1 MKDINIFFQKLKSFC
16 DVNEQFRI
24 TFELVEKT
32 KKLEEGAKCEMLFH
46 YISRE
51 LLIIPQYFSDVYNHF
66 TEEFPK
72 LLFEAVFFNDNV
84 TYNNNRHICNSVLL
98 GKTVKI
104 RDDLEGYALKYFGL
118 HPAPFEMYI
127 QDVAKKRKMEN
138 RIDISDLNIAECC
151 YFLLKSNPA
160 YYRNKWNWSVFIKK
174 YLNHSDRKVA
184 WIACLSLSV
193 LLGMNERQLEKL
205 ISNYV
210 SPEDGRKFA
219 CCFNLSQ
226 TISDKDKIVPTLD
239 QHPTIY
245 ASEQLTDLIT
255 NISGIYIPTVRRIDN
270 IENPLVEVPST
281 YNNLRN
287 IALGLTSKKAIC
299 LQGPVGS
306 GKSSLVEYLA
316 CKTGRKLGENFIKV
330 QLGDQTDSKMLL
342 GTYRCTD
349 TPGEFVWQPGVLTQ
363 AVLEGNWLLLED
375 IDSASMDIASLLTS
389 LIENNSLTV
398 PGYRDSVPVASGFH
412 LFVTQRF
419 VSTITGHHKKH
430 SNAMTLLEK
439 HLLQINI
446 DPLTTEELKQ
456 ILNTCYPKFQ
466 TITDRM
472 LAVFKLFSH
481 ASSESKMISLPR
493 SARLISTRDFF
504 KWCSR
509 AIIDFD
515 IKSQAS
521 ALKVLQDAIDV
532 FCCSF
537 PNSEEAL
544 NLARQISTHLGIIN
558 QKADYFFKSYK
569 PNMKLT
575 TNSLVVG
582 RAVLSR
588 ENNQF
593 CKKVKFSFTRPTSI
607 LLERI
612 MCCINLN
619 EPVLLVGETGTGK
632 TSSVQY
638 LAHTIGQKLVV
649 INMNQQSDSAD
660 LLGGFKPVD
669 LKFIVAPIRREFE
682 RIFCNYFQVEPN
694 KKYLSNI
701 ALCFNTQRW
710 SDLVKL
716 MNKSYQAAVSRLTKA
731 IHDFE
736 SELKTNSKLEEEKIG
751 KNEKD
756 VKFLSSWKSVGEKLH
771 KLDLQLKQKNALA
784 FAFIEGSLVKAVE
797 NGYWVLLDEINLAN
811 AETLECL
818 SGLLEGSK
826 GSICLLERGDKQPV
840 VRHPNF
846 TLFAC
851 MNPSTDVGKKD
862 LPAGLRNRFTEFFVD
877 ELNDKSDLLLLVNNY
892 LEAMSLKDNDL
903 NKIVD
908 FYLRVRKE
916 ASSTLTDGLGHKPH
930 FSLRSLCRALVIA
943 SKNPCGMFRRSLYEA
958 FCLSFLTQLDSKSY
972 QTVEKMISSYLIGD
986 ERSLKAVLNQSIP
999 EPQKSNDSYLQF
1011 EGYWIRKGS
1020 IEPNSPDG
1028 YILTESV
1035 RKNLKDLV
1043 RVVSIG
1049 KLPVLLQGDTSVGK
1063 TSLITYLAKSSGNKC
1078 VRINNHEHTD
1088 LQEYIGSYVADNTG
1102 RLIFKEGLLVEA
1114 MRKGHWII
1122 LDELNLAPTDV
1133 LEALNRV
1140 LDDNRE
1146 LFIPETQET
1155 VKADSNFMLFA
1166 TQNPPGVY
1174 GGRKMLS
1181 RAFRNRFV
1189 ELHFNEIPASE
1200 LEFIL
1205 HKRCQ
1210 MAPSYAKKMINV
1222 MTDLQTRR
1230 RGSAAFAG
1238 KQGFITLR
1246 DLFRWGERY
1255 RLAQNVNKL
1264 YDWDQHLA
1272 DEGYL
1277 VLAGRVRKSEEKL
1290 EIMHVLQKHLKRE
1303 VKPEHLFTL
1312 SEKTSSVTKHNL
1324 QKIAEN
1330 SEKYKNIVWTYHMRQ
1345 LAVLVAKALE
1355 FKEPVLLVGET
1366 GGGKTTVCKLIADN
1380 NGQELITVNCHMHTE
1395 SGDFI
1400 GGLRPVRD
1408 HSGDDFNK
1416 LFEWVDGPLLQ
1427 AMINGHVFLAD
1438 EISLADDSVLERLN
1452 SLLEPE
1458 RSLLLAEKGID
1469 MNNSSN
1475 SELIVANSN
1484 FYFIGTMN
1492 PGGDFG
1498 KKELSPA
1505 LRNRFTEIW
1514 CESCTDRQDLVA
1526 IIEKNIKPELSLGN
1540 QQDGSSIG
1548 NNIMDFVEWFQNTEI
1563 GKRFTISI
1571 RDILTWVHFLNVSA
1585 EKVDIAEAYIHGAS
1599 LTFLD
1604 SLGSGATS
1612 TESLKL
1618 LEVFRN
1624 DCQQFLINQIKQLT
1638 HTVPHFALTSLS
1650 VEKHD
1655 GKFGIPP
1662 FFIELGSENHEETD
1676 FSFNAPTTIYNTLR
1690 LLRGMQLNK
1699 AILLE
1704 GSPGVGKTSLVVALA
1719 KCSGHKIFRVN
1730 LSDQT
1735 DISDLF
1741 GADLPV
1747 EGGSGGQFSWRDG
1760 PLLQA
1765 LKDGSWILLDEL
1777 NLASQSVL
1785 EGLNACLDHRGE
1797 IFIPE
1802 LGKTFYVRPGT
1813 KFFACQNPL
1822 KQGGSRRGLPK
1833 SFLNRFIQVYINSLT
1848 DQDLN
1853 YILSHQ
1859 YDGLPTKIIQN
1870 MIDFNS
1876 KIVHELDTH
1885 SFGNKG
1891 APWECNLRD
1900 LTRWCEAMTYHYNAN
1915 PSLQKKYEPE
1925 SVVQF
1930 IYGDRMRTLSDKE
1943 KVRDI
1948 FEDVFQSKVRGTGPI
1963 MYVNKENVYF
1973 GDVTLERQSS
1983 GVNVHVLK
1991 QDRTCLVLRSQL
2003 QTLRSLVYC
2012 VNLNWMAILVGSS
2025 GCGKSSVV
2033 KTLANLAGKTLK
2045 TLPVTSAMDTTDIL
2059 GGFEQFSVAL

>member
-1 MKDINIFFQKLKSFC
+1 MALFTDMSAIYAIVATVTEYIRYLENTEQKL
-16 DVNEQFRI
+16 D
-24 TFELVEKT
+24 
-32 KKLEEGAKCEMLFH
+32 EEARCKRLLN
-46 YISRE
+46 YISQDV
-51 LLIIPQYFSDVYNHF
+51 LIVPQYFNDVFNF
-66 TEEFPK
+66 FPEEFPK
-72 LLFEAVFFNDNV
+72 LLFEAIF
-84 TYNNNRHICNSVLL
+84 TPSTHGSNRHIYNSVLL
-98 GKTVKI
+98 GKTVKN
-104 RDDLEGYALKYFGL
+104 RGDLEGHALKYF
-118 HPAPFEMYI
+118 HANPAPFETYSR
-127 QDVAKKRKMEN
+127 DVPKKRKIIKSSN
-138 RIDISDLNIAECC
+138 ITDLDIVECC
-151 YFLLKSNPA
+151 YFLLKSNPEF
-160 YYRNKWNWSVFIKK
+160 YRSRWNWSVMTC
-174 YLNHSDRKVA
+174 VT
-184 WIACLSLSV
+184 LSI
-193 LLGMNERQLEKL
+193 LLGMNEQQLEKL
-205 ISNYV
+205 VFSCIRS
-210 SPEDGRKFA
+210 DDAQKFA
-219 CCFNLSQ
+219 CSFNVFSTLSDTDETVPVLDRDCFVS
-226 TISDKDKIVPTLD
+226 KD
-239 QHPTIY
+239 
-245 ASEQLTDLIT
+245 EQLPSLVT
-255 NISGIYIPTVRRIDN
+255 NVSGVYIPVVAKTEN
-270 IENPLVEVPST
+270 IENELVVVPST
-281 YNNLRN
+281 YSNLRK

-306 GKSSLVEYLA
+306 GKSGLIEYLA
-316 CKTGRKLGENFIKV
+316 YKTGRKLGDDFIKV
-330 QLGDQTDSKMLL
+330 QLGDESDSKMLL

-349 TPGEFVWQPGVLTQ
+349 IPGEFVWQPGVLTQ
-363 AVLEGNWLLLED
+363 AVLAGHWLLLED
-375 IDSASMDIASLLTS
+375 IDLAGMDIASVLTS
-389 LIENNSLTV
+389 LLENNSLSV
-398 PGYRDSVPVASGFH
+398 PGYRDSVPIACGFQ
-412 LFVTQRF
+412 LFVTHRF
-419 VSTITGHHKKH
+419 ISTATGHHKKH
-430 SNAMTLLEK
+430 SNAMVLLEK
-439 HLLQINI
+439 HLLQINVE
-446 DPLTTEELKQ
+446 PLSSEELKQ
-456 ILNTCYPKFQ
+456 ILEIRYKKFH
-466 TITDRM
+466 TVTDRM
-472 LAVFKLFSH
+472 IAVFSLFSQ
-481 ASSESKMISLPR
+481 SSTESKTLSR
-493 SARLISTRDFF
+493 NSRLISTRDFF

-509 AIIDFD
+509 AVTDFD
-515 IKSQAS
+515 IKSQDS

-532 FCCSF
+532 FCCSYA
-537 PNSEEAL
+537 NSDEAL
-544 NLARQISTHLGIIN
+544 ALARQISTLLGIIN
-558 QKADYFFKSYK
+558 QKADYFFTSYK
-569 PNMKLT
+569 PTMKLT
-575 TNSLVVG
+575 SDSLIAG
-582 RAVLSR
+582 RAVLKR

-593 CKKVKFSFTRPTSI
+593 CQRVKFSFTRPASV

-612 MCCINLN
+612 MCCVSLN

-638 LAHTIGQKLVV
+638 LAHTIGQKLIV

-682 RIFCNYFQVEPN
+682 RIFCDYFKVEPN

-701 ALCFNTQRW
+701 ALCFNSQRW

-716 MNKSYQAAVSRLTKA
+716 MTRSYQAAVNRLTKS
-731 IHDFE
+731 IHDCELE
-736 SELKTNSKLEEEKIG
+736 SSTTNLESTG
-751 KNEKD
+751 KYKKD
-756 VKFLSSWKSVGEKLH
+756 VAFLTRWKSIGEKLH
-771 KLDLQLKQKNALA
+771 KLDLQLKQKSALA
-784 FAFIEGSLVKAVE
+784 FAFIEGSLVKAVQ

-826 GSICLLERGDKQPV
+826 GSICLLERGDKEPIK
-840 VRHPNF
+840 RHHNF

-851 MNPSTDVGKKD
+851 MNPSTDIGKKD

-877 ELNDKSDLLLLVNNY
+877 ELTDKNDLLLLVNSY
-892 LEAMSLKDNDL
+892 LEAVSLKEKDL

-916 ASSTLTDGLGHKPH
+916 AASTLCDGLGHKPH

-943 SKNPCGMFRRSLYEA
+943 SKNPCGMFKRSLYEA
-958 FCLSFLTQLDSKSY
+958 FCLSFLTQLDNNSY
-972 QTVEKMISSYLIGD
+972 RIVERLITGYLIGD
-986 ERSLKAVLNQSIP
+986 EKSMKAILNQPIP
-999 EPQKSNDSYLQF
+999 EPQAGCVQF
-1011 EGYWIRKGS
+1011 EGYWVSKGCL
-1020 IEPNSPDG
+1020 EPNPPDD
-1028 YILTESV
+1028 YILTGSV

-1088 LQEYIGSYVADNTG
+1088 LQEYIGSYVADTTG

-1155 VKADSNFMLFA
+1155 VRADPNFMLFA
-1166 TQNPPGVY
+1166 TQNPPGAY

-1189 ELHFNEIPASE
+1189 ELHFNEIPPSE

-1210 MAPSYAKKMINV
+1210 MAPSYAKKMVNV

-1230 RGSAAFAG
+1230 KGSAAFAG

-1255 RLAQNVNKL
+1255 RLAQNVTKL

-1277 VLAGRVRKSEEKL
+1277 ILAGRVRKSEEKS
-1290 EIMHVLQKHLKRE
+1290 EILQVLQKHLKRD

-1312 SEKTSSVTKHNL
+1312 TDKASSVTRHIL
-1324 QKIAEN
+1324 QKINQN
-1330 SEKYKNIVWTYHMRQ
+1330 SPRYENIVWTYNMRQ

-1366 GGGKTTVCKLIADN
+1366 GGGKTTICQLIADN
-1380 NGQELITVNCHMHTE
+1380 NGQQLVTVNCHMHTE
-1395 SGDFI
+1395 SSDFI

-1408 HSGDDFNK
+1408 HSEEDPNK
-1416 LFEWVDGPLLQ
+1416 LFEWVDGPLLK
-1427 AMINGHVFLAD
+1427 ALLEGHIFLAD

-1469 MNNSSN
+1469 LNSSNN
-1475 SELIVANSN
+1475 SELIIAN
-1484 FYFIGTMN
+1484 
-1492 PGGDFG
+1492 P
-1498 KKELSPA
+1498 E
-1505 LRNRFTEIW
+1505 NRFTEIW

-1526 IIEKNIKPELSLGN
+1526 IIEKNIKSGLSFGN
-1540 QQDGSSIG
+1540 QQDGSTGIG
-1548 NNIMDFVEWFQNTEI
+1548 NNIMDFVQWFQKTEV
-1563 GKRFTISI
+1563 GKRFVVSI
-1571 RDILTWVHFLNVSA
+1571 RDILTWVNFINICT
-1585 EKVDIAEAYIHGAS
+1585 EQVDIVDVYIHGAS

-1604 SLGSGATS
+1604 SLGSGVTS
-1612 TESLKL
+1612 TESKKILDA
-1618 LEVFRN
+1618 FRIE
-1624 DCQQFLINQIKQLT
+1624 CQRFLINQVKQFT
-1638 HTVPHFALTSLS
+1638 HILPSFDFANIRA
-1650 VEKHD
+1650 ENI
-1655 GKFGIPP
+1655 GGQFGIKP
-1662 FFIELGSENHEETD
+1662 FYIELESENYEETD
-1676 FSFNAPTTIYNTLR
+1676 FAFNAPTTLYNTLR

-1704 GSPGVGKTSLVVALA
+1704 GSPGVGKTSLVIALA
-1719 KCSGHKIFRVN
+1719 KYTGHKIFRVN

-1747 EGGSGGQFSWRDG
+1747 EGGTGGQFSWRDG

-1765 LKDGSWILLDEL
+1765 LKDGNWILLDEL

-1802 LGKTFYVRPGT
+1802 LGKTFYVKPGT
-1813 KFFACQNPL
+1813 RFFACQNPL

-1833 SFLNRFIQVYINSLT
+1833 SFLNRFIQVYVNNLSSE
-1848 DQDLN
+1848 DLK
-1853 YILSHQ
+1853 YILRHQ
-1859 YDGLPTKIIQN
+1859 YNNLPMEMIQN
-1870 MIDFNS
+1870 MIDFNTA
-1876 KIVHELDTH
+1876 IVNELDSHT
-1885 SFGNKG
+1885 FGNKG

-1900 LTRWCEAMTYHYNAN
+1900 LTRWCEAVIYQYNSN
-1915 PSLQKKYEPE
+1915 PDLRKKYQPE

-1930 IYGDRMRTLSDKE
+1930 IYEDRMRTFSDKE
-1943 KVRDI
+1943 RVRTI
-1948 FEDVFQSKVRGTGPI
+1948 FQTVFQKRVRGTGLVL
-1963 MYVNKENVYF
+1963 YVNKQNVHI
-1973 GDVTLERQSS
+1973 GDVSLERQSS
-1983 GVNVHVLK
+1983 GVNVNVLK

-2003 QTLRSLVYC
+2003 QTLRSLAYC
-2012 VNLNWMAILVGSS
+2012 VNLNWMSILVGSS

-2059 GGFEQFSVAL
+2059 GGFEQFVLFTSWNL